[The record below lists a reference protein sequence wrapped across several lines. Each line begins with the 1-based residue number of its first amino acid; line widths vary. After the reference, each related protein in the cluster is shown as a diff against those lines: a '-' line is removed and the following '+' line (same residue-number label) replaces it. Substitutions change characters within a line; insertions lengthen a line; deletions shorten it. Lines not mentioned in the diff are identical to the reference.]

1 MPFMQIRLAYTQIWR
16 RRKNKFKEQV
26 LKSYCKEIKE
36 SSKIPLKEIFQVR
49 TEITAET
56 DRKLLDIKNYINKAL
71 KAFEVVIETITQNFE
86 SKRSNDL
93 NEIMKGQNSLKE
105 QNQQQSELI
114 KNYQKATKD
123 EHILIYNE
131 IVKNA
136 EKIKRQE
143 ERMNFN
149 ENEINQL
156 NGTSI
161 IIFLFKWI

>member
-1 MPFMQIRLAYTQIWR
+1 M
-16 RRKNKFKEQV
+16 
-26 LKSYCKEIKE
+26 
-36 SSKIPLKEIFQVR
+36 
-49 TEITAET
+49 
-56 DRKLLDIKNYINKAL
+56 KNYFNKAL
-71 KAFEVVIETITQNFE
+71 KAIEVVIETNTQKFE

-123 EHILIYNE
+123 EHILMYNE

-143 ERMNFN
+143 ERINFN

-161 IIFLFKWI
+161 IIFF